1 MVILEQKTVTIR
13 KPCRCFGCSREFQK
27 GSRLQKITAVDQG
40 EFLHSA
46 WCEVCQEY
54 WSQCMEND
62 DEINEGGLKSEDPE
76 VWESIRKEVEEDK

>member
-40 EFLHSA
+40 EFLHYA
-46 WCEVCQEY
+46 WCEVCQEFWRKHMTY
-54 WSQCMEND
+54 DE
-62 DEINEGGLKSEDPE
+62 EINIGELKSEWPDE
-76 VWESIRKEVEEDK
+76 WEKIRAGIKMA